1 MKKTFL
7 ITVLLLIV
15 CITLVGCGKKGQE
28 DVKEENQNLVTEVN
42 DFTIS
47 LNANPT
53 TGYTWSHTVENSEL
67 VEIKSEYV
75 PNKVEDGVVG
85 AGGNEVITIKG
96 LKPGTTTV
104 TFKYSRS
111 WEPSESDKVA
121 EYVITV
127 DDNLNVTETHSGSYF
142 E

>member
-1 MKKTFL
+1 MKKTLL
-7 ITVLLLIV
+7 ITVLLLIL
-15 CITLVGCGKKGQE
+15 CIALVGCGKKVQE
-28 DVKEENQNLVTEVN
+28 DETKENQNLAAEVK
-42 DFTIS
+42 DFTIT

-53 TGYTWSHTVENSEL
+53 TGYAWSHTVENSDL
-67 VEIKSEYV
+67 IEITSEYV
-75 PNKVEDGVVG
+75 PKQVEEGVVG
-85 AGGNEVITIKG
+85 AGGNQVVTIKG

-127 DDNLNVTETHSGSYF
+127 DDDLNITETHSGTYF